1 MLRAITM
8 PIHTVSENAYRGMN
22 RFVKAEKTKK
32 QRENVKLLLRQLRA
46 VPRVVNGQPNRYE
59 VKLVRISPGE
69 LDDDNARGAMK
80 AIRDEVAEWIG
91 LDDRDPLIVWKY
103 GQEKA
108 ERGTCGVRV
117 EVRDLEQGTEQIVHL
132 GLATNAGAKAKAAK
146 AKDTKKDAS
155 KTKKSSARS
164 AAIVPAP
171 PPPPVTITAPAK
183 KQKAL
188 AFVRSMAILPWE
200 QTADELELTELPAFE
215 NVDPAPARA
224 HVRAPSGDR
233 VVITRRGRFDVDGL
247 GNTWLFAPEGA
258 AFDPATWGLERND
271 QP

>member
-8 PIHTVSENAYRGMN
+8 PIHTVSENQYRGMH
-22 RFVKAEKTKK
+22 RMVKHAKTKT
-32 QRENVKLLLRQLRA
+32 QRENVRLLLRQLRA
-46 VPRVVNGQPNRYE
+46 VPRVVGGQPNRYE

-69 LDDDNARGAMK
+69 LDDDNVRGAMK

-108 ERGTCGVRV
+108 DRGTAGVRV
-117 EVRDLEQGTEQIVHL
+117 EVRDLEEGAEQIVHL
-132 GLATNAGAKAKAAK
+132 GLATSAGAKAKAAK
-146 AKDTKKDAS
+146 KGAAKKAKK
-155 KTKKSSARS
+155 
-164 AAIVPAP
+164 AAPPRLVPAP
-171 PPPPVTITAPAK
+171 PPPPVTIAAPAQ

-188 AFVRSMAILPWE
+188 AFVRSAAILPWE
-200 QTADELELTELPAFE
+200 QPSTGELELTELPVFE

-224 HVRAPSGDR
+224 HVRAPDGAR
-233 VVITRRGRFDVDGL
+233 VVITRRGLFDVDSL
-247 GNTWLFAPEGA
+247 GKTWLFAPERD
-258 AFDPATWGLERND
+258 AFDPTMWGLERTD